1 MAKKK
6 KKSNGKP
13 IAIAI
18 AAFAAVG
25 ILMPSD
31 SEPEA
36 SAPSS
41 SVMTTVTTPNA
52 AQKPSNHT
60 SKQTQNQAPAQKSD
74 PKPSE
79 SATQADPE
87 KAFKDKLMQYNYVGS
102 SESDKYHKPTCRWT
116 DKISESNFV
125 HFETEEEA
133 GSAGYSACGTCKP

>member
-31 SEPEA
+31 SGPEA
-36 SAPSS
+36 TEPAS
-41 SVMTTVTTPNA
+41 SVVETVATPNA
-52 AQKPSNHT
+52 VQKPSNQP
-60 SKQTQNQAPAQKSD
+60 SKQTQNKAPEQVEK
-74 PKPSE
+74 SE
-79 SATQADPE
+79 SVPQLDPE
-87 KAFKDKLMQYNYVGS
+87 KAFKEKLMQYNYVGS

-116 DKISESNFV
+116 DKINESNLV
-125 HFETEEEA
+125 HFDTEGEA
-133 GSAGYSACGTCKP
+133 SSAGYDACGTCKP

>member
-31 SEPEA
+31 SEPEVT
-36 SAPSS
+36 APTS
-41 SVMTTVTTPNA
+41 SVVDTVVATHTT
-52 AQKPSNHT
+52 QKPYNQP
-60 SKQTQNQAPAQKSD
+60 SKPIQNPKPAQKVNQEQ
-74 PKPSE
+74 SE
-79 SATQADPE
+79 PVYQTDPE

-102 SESDKYHKPTCRWT
+102 SESDRYHKPTCRWT
-116 DKISESNFV
+116 DKINESNLV
-125 HFETEEEA
+125 HFDTESEA
-133 GSAGYSACGTCKP
+133 SAAGYAACGTCKP